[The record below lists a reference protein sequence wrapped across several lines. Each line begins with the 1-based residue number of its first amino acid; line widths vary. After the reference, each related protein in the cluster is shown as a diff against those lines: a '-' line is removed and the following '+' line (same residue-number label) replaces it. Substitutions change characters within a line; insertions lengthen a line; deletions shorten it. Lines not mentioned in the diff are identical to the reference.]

1 MMALDI
7 DARQRAWR
15 SRRRRPP
22 DAAAG
27 RGPARCA
34 APNARRHLC
43 VWPSPG
49 RSSESLRQAARNRS
63 ARPPGARSDRRRAPC
78 PACGW
83 HRAAAVDL
91 GFGEAALPAPDRRPA
106 EPGTPADLCNAQ
118 PVGRAQDDPSPC
130 HMLLGAVAIGHDRLQ
145 TSTILSRDHRTHD
158 LSDRPSIAHSATPCA
173 SSVCISLL
181 MPLNRPRRA
190 VEGGAPARY
199 CLRGNNSSL
208 FAESSS
214 CRSSPKPQVSQG
226 CAIRTA
232 AVVRAKHRRLEA
244 LTCQNLC

>member
-1 MMALDI
+1 MALDI

-91 GFGEAALPAPDRRPA
+91 GFGEATLPAPDRRPA

-158 LSDRPSIAHSATPCA
+158 LSHRPSIAHSATLVNP
-173 SSVCISLL
+173 
-181 MPLNRPRRA
+181 
-190 VEGGAPARY
+190 
-199 CLRGNNSSL
+199 L
-208 FAESSS
+208 FAS
-214 CRSSPKPQVSQG
+214 V
-226 CAIRTA
+226 
-232 AVVRAKHRRLEA
+232 H
-244 LTCQNLC
+244 